1 MGTSKTLKDFYEKN
15 DWLSDITYG
24 PNMNNATSPDDD
36 IRDPREELK
45 QNFRLLLFTI
55 PGEINTDLQ
64 RGIGIQQFL
73 FEFNNG
79 ATQAQISARIY
90 QQVATYIP
98 AITITNVTTEA
109 DPSDLSSLYLA
120 ISYYVPQIDQF
131 DAIRLKIE

>member
-36 IRDPREELK
+36 IRDAREELK

-73 FEFNNG
+73 FEFNSG
-79 ATQAQISARIY
+79 ATQSQIFTLFLEMCFCAPTDCSECRISMSWVLCAFLHQHRWCY
-90 QQVATYIP
+90 A
-98 AITITNVTTEA
+98 
-109 DPSDLSSLYLA
+109 
-120 ISYYVPQIDQF
+120 
-131 DAIRLKIE
+131 